1 MGRKNKRRSFR
12 YKGFRESVRGVKKMQ
27 RVGIVGYYQVKLYSD
42 ANYGR
47 YEMIFE
53 AVRGAI
59 DNAGLKKK
67 DITTV
72 ISCTNDYYE
81 GRTISNCFTVEVGGG
96 YLVDESKVEMDGAHA
111 VLYGLM
117 RILSGNHKLAVVWGG
132 SMASCFPYHSTR
144 LYETD
149 PTWERPVAYVN
160 DITAGGF
167 QMREYME
174 KYNVNI
180 EDIAKIAVKN
190 RKNAAKNPLA
200 LKEAQNANI
209 TINDVLESD
218 VYSDPVTE
226 LMVAQPCDGV
236 AALLLA
242 PEQQALKITDNPVWI
257 TGVGFIQD
265 QYYLGDRDL
274 SGCNS
279 MELAGKVAFTAAGI
293 KEPKK
298 EIDVAELFE
307 SYAHEELI
315 FTEALGLAE
324 KGKAASLDSE
334 INGDLPI
341 NPSGGAIS
349 GNPPCAT
356 GLIRIIEAVKQLRG
370 EAEGYQVQGAKK
382 AVASGQIGMCA
393 QNNILYVLEGE
404 N

>member
-1 MGRKNKRRSFR
+1 
-12 YKGFRESVRGVKKMQ
+12 VKAKMEK
-27 RVGIVGYYQVKLYSD
+27 VGIVGYNQVKLYSD

-59 DNAGLKKK
+59 DSAGLKKK

-72 ISCTNDYYE
+72 ISCTNDYYD

-132 SMASCFPYHSTR
+132 SMASCFPYHSAR

-149 PTWERPVAYVN
+149 PTWERPLAYVN
-160 DITAGGF
+160 DITAAGF
-167 QMREYME
+167 QMRAYME
-174 KYNVNI
+174 KYGVSL
-180 EDIAKIAVKN
+180 EDIAKVAVKN

-200 LKEAQNANI
+200 LDEAQNPNI
-209 TINDVLESD
+209 TVKDVLESD
-218 VYSDPVTE
+218 IYADPVTE

-242 PEQQALKITDNPVWI
+242 PERQALKITDNPVWV
-257 TGVGFIQD
+257 TGVGWNQD
-265 QYYLGDRDL
+265 TYYLGDRDL
-274 SGCNS
+274 SGCKS
-279 MELAGKVAFTAAGI
+279 LELAGKMAFQSAGI
-293 KEPKK
+293 NDPNN

-307 SYAHEELI
+307 GYAHEELI
-315 FTEALGLAE
+315 FAEALGLAE
-324 KGKAASLDSE
+324 KGRGPNLNSE

-341 NPSGGAIS
+341 NPSGGAIG
-349 GNPPCAT
+349 GNPQCGT

-370 EAEGYQVQGAKK
+370 EAGTYQVKDTKK
-382 AVASGQIGMCA
+382 AIASGQIGMGA
-393 QNNILYVLEGE
+393 QNSIVYVLEGGV
-404 N
+404 